1 MVLRR
6 SLRLTEA
13 AYPWL
18 DELRRIGPD
27 DLPAAL
33 TASLSQQSQEVAQ
46 GASIAVVATLLE
58 LFVTLIGERLIMQLL
73 EETWPDVFA
82 SSS

>member
-18 DELRRIGPD
+18 VELRRVGPD
-27 DLPAAL
+27 DDLTAAL
-33 TASLSQQSQEVAQ
+33 A
-46 GASIAVVATLLE
+46 IVATLLD
-58 LFVTLIGERLIMQLL
+58 LFVTLIGARLIMQLL
-73 EETWPDVFA
+73 EETWPDVFPP
-82 SSS
+82 ST